1 MDYEESVQE
10 AKDPLSKLVSIDIFF
25 PTIPVKKC
33 KVGFIGRVSHLRME
47 KDPPLRVVR
56 FLITRKFFNDVHS
69 VPGICPLSQNVGI
82 SFPSLAEITTR
93 TSCNNIKCSMYISLP
108 KEEEEIETE
117 PKYEQTPQNPCICKV
132 RHDQYPEMK
141 KRGESRRASLRVC
154 LLKGTAESEAMQE
167 DFTYEKL
174 KVFLPSEFYLL
185 HGHLLPILH
194 PRHPRSPNPLYVHPN
209 ESPHAILASPP
220 LSDTKYHS
228 WARAMRMSLL
238 TENKVGFLDGIVLAP
253 AMDHPIFP
261 F

>member
-1 MDYEESVQE
+1 
-10 AKDPLSKLVSIDIFF
+10 
-25 PTIPVKKC
+25 
-33 KVGFIGRVSHLRME
+33 ME

-141 KRGESRRASLRVC
+141 KHGESRRASLRVC
-154 LLKGTAESEAMQE
+154 LLRVLKCVKTWLKGTLTLCLGFMKPTLRGQVCSRTVNRCMVNGLHKGYYQGAL
-167 DFTYEKL
+167 T
-174 KVFLPSEFYLL
+174 SEFA
-185 HGHLLPILH
+185 
-194 PRHPRSPNPLYVHPN
+194 N
-209 ESPHAILASPP
+209 
-220 LSDTKYHS
+220 
-228 WARAMRMSLL
+228 
-238 TENKVGFLDGIVLAP
+238 FVL
-253 AMDHPIFP
+253 
-261 F
+261 